1 MSKILQYLKTNT
13 FRNNILIAIGFV
25 LAIFLFI
32 YLGLKVYTKHDESIE
47 VPQVKGLHINAA
59 ISALENANLEYQID
73 SVYQMDAKPGLVIE
87 QDPEAK
93 FHVKSGRTIYLTIIT
108 QVAPE
113 IAFPKIKDKT
123 LIEAS
128 SILKNHNLRI
138 GDTTYIADI
147 ARDIVLDAQFA
158 GQSIRDGRMIPK
170 GSKIDLILGNGQGA
184 NEVQIPDLSGLT
196 VTEAKFALQGIGLAL
211 GTVTYDIGVSD
222 TSTARVITQ
231 FPGLETGITS
241 IGSKVD
247 LTLSNTVPA
256 TPPATAPSSTQKQKT
271 NP

>member
-1 MSKILQYLKTNT
+1 M
-13 FRNNILIAIGFV
+13 
-25 LAIFLFI
+25 
-32 YLGLKVYTKHDESIE
+32 
-47 VPQVKGLHINAA
+47 
-59 ISALENANLEYQID
+59 
-73 SVYQMDAKPGLVIE
+73 IE
-87 QDPEAK
+87 QDPEPK
-93 FHVKSGRTIYLTIIT
+93 FHVKTGRTIYLTIIT

-138 GDTTYIADI
+138 GDTTYVADI

-158 GQSIRDGRMIPK
+158 GQSIREGRMITK

-196 VTEAKFALQGIGLAL
+196 VSEAKFALQGIGLSL

-241 IGSKVD
+241 IGSKID
-247 LTLSNTVPA
+247 LTLSNSIPT
-256 TPPATAPSSTQKQKT
+256 TPTTTNPPSTQKQKI